1 LRKRLASFRQSM
13 DVSVTRD
20 GGLTV
25 DDVRSCIHKYWK
37 LLPIDERVEL
47 SLKTLQEIQST
58 YNKLSR
64 LMGVDSRSSRSS
76 GRGGSWTDKLIDVF
90 ITLVERGVASSQD
103 KEKLRDQLRSEL
115 EKVLA
120 EEEGK

>member
-1 LRKRLASFRQSM
+1 M
-13 DVSVTRD
+13 DVSVTKD

-25 DDVRSCIHKYWK
+25 DDVRVCIHKYWK
-37 LLPIDERVEL
+37 LLPIDERVEM

-64 LMGVDSRSSRSS
+64 LMGLESKSTRSS
-76 GRGGSWTDKLIDVF
+76 GRSGSWTDKLIDVF
-90 ITLVERGVASSQD
+90 ITLVERGMASSQD
-103 KEKLRDQLRSEL
+103 REKLRDQLKSEL